1 MPETGMSDCQ
11 RLVGAINTIF
21 EQWVDYGKES
31 PHTKFKGDRARI
43 GGERRGQCQGK
54 TMKEMYDISV
64 NLEAIGLEFYQQIV
78 LNKLYRCVKF

>member
-1 MPETGMSDCQ
+1 MSDCE

-21 EQWVDYGKES
+21 GQWVDYDKKS
-31 PHTKFKGDRARI
+31 PHAKFKGDCARI
-43 GGERRGQCQGK
+43 GGERRGRCQGK

-78 LNKLYRCVKF
+78 LNELYRCVKFRSD